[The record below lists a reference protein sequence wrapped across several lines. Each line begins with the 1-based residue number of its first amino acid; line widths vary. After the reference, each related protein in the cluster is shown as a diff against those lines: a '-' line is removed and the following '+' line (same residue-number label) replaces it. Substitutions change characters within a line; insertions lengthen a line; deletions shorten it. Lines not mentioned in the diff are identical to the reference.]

1 MAYLSEVSWAVN
13 KLIEAGTPKDKL
25 LYYIALEYPC
35 PFNNVNL
42 EAINT
47 ISKTFKLDVGY
58 SDHTLGIEV
67 AIAAVAL
74 GAKVIEKHI
83 TLNKNMSGP
92 DHKASIEPKEF
103 QKMVKSIRNI
113 EKSWGME

>member
-1 MAYLSEVSWAVN
+1 M
-13 KLIEAGTPKDKL
+13 
-25 LYYIALEYPC
+25 
-35 PFNNVNL
+35 NL

-47 ISKTFKLDVGY
+47 ISKSFEIDVGY

-67 AIAAVAL
+67 AVAAVAL

-92 DHKASIEPKEF
+92 DL
-103 QKMVKSIRNI
+103 
-113 EKSWGME
+113 